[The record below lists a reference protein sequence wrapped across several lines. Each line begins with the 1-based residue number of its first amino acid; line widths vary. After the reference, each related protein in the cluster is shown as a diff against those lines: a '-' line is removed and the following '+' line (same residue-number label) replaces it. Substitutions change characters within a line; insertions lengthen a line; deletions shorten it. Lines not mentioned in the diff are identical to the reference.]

1 MSAGIAVP
9 EGEVPVGHLALVAS
23 RRVAVTSKATANGLL
38 QLIKAGECLT
48 DHSAEPIMINHVI
61 SMVRA
66 LMQIGGAEVRPLP
79 PPTPLGRM
87 GLKRASA
94 C

>member
-1 MSAGIAVP
+1 M
-9 EGEVPVGHLALVAS
+9 PVGHLALVAS

-66 LMQIGGAEVRPLP
+66 LMQIGGADNCAYIAIYQWKVDEEKLIPLVAGGCMW
-79 PPTPLGRM
+79 L
-87 GLKRASA
+87 
-94 C
+94 CW